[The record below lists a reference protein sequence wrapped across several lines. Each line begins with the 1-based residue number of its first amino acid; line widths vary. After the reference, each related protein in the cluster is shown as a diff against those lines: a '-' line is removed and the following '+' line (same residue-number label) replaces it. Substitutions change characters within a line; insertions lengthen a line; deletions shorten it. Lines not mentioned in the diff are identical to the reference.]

1 MLYKY
6 IVPSLLQVVK
16 IEVSKEDILPLLVEH
31 LVEQVKV
38 VAVLLGGTAQ
48 EVVAVIDIES
58 GLVNSEIDS
67 YNIGAS
73 SCSCLGLQGEGFAN
87 IQACSQVLTLQ
98 KDLKVPQVL
107 NYSVSLGI
115 LLQFLYSQYVVGIQ
129 VQPLEE
135 QELYF
140 LSTIVDI
147 ILNNVEYS
155 SCTTY
160 RAAQEQC
167 FWVYSY
173 QL

>member
-1 MLYKY
+1 ML
-6 IVPSLLQVVK
+6 PQ
-16 IEVSKEDILPLLVEH
+16 
-31 LVEQVKV
+31 LVEQLVEWVKV
-38 VAVLLGGTAQ
+38 VAILLGGATQ
-48 EVVAVIDIES
+48 GVIAVIDIEL

-73 SCSCLGLQGEGFAN
+73 SCSCLGLQGEGFTN
-87 IQACSQVLTLQ
+87 IQAYSQVLTLQ

-107 NYSVSLGI
+107 NYSIGLEI
-115 LLQFLYSQYVVGIQ
+115 LLQFLYSQYIVGIQ

-140 LSTIVDI
+140 LYTVVNV
-147 ILNNVEYS
+147 ILNNVKYS

-160 RAAQEQC
+160 RAVQEQY
-167 FWVYSY
+167 FQVYPY